1 MQARTK
7 RWLKLGIGWAFV
19 AFGVVGLVLPILQG
33 FLFLAIGF
41 GILSQESA
49 WVRRQLERL
58 RRRYPETAGKFD
70 NVHEQAAARIK
81 RLTGR
86 DTGRDTGSDSG
97 SDPSKRQ

>member
-1 MQARTK
+1 MLQARTK

-19 AFGVVGLVLPILQG
+19 ALGVVGLVLPILQG

-58 RRRYPETAGKFD
+58 RRRYPKAAAKFD
-70 NVHEQAAARIK
+70 HVQEQATVRIK
-81 RLTGR
+81 RLTGS
-86 DTGRDTGSDSG
+86 DTGGDT
-97 SDPSKRQ
+97 SKQ